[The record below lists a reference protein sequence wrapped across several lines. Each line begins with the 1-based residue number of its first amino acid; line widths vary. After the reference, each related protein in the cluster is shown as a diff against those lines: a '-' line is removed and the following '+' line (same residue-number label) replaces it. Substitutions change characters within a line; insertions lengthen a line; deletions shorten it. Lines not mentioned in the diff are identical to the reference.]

1 MVLPSRRL
9 AAAAVPVSTVLFMV
23 TIIAVVGIVAIY
35 NITAP
40 PSVGEGPQ
48 NQTGGGSSS
57 HLVITDSSTYLV
69 STSNSSTYT
78 IKYYN
83 CSAPNAPLIDS
94 NAVIVNHTVM
104 CYGGSPRFNDIGT
117 AGDEI
122 DFENG
127 TVVYI
132 HGNTNMAVLLGD
144 GLYGYLDVVLTNGT
158 RFIVNASGV
167 IATLYPYQGR
177 EVFDNGTITMFPP
190 CIYPATTNIEGN
202 GVSGNGTASF
212 SYANGSTVK
221 FYANG
226 TCSATGNG

>member
-1 MVLPSRRL
+1 MLVLRSRRV
-9 AAAAVPVSTVLFMV
+9 ATVAAVV
-23 TIIAVVGIVAIY
+23 TISSVIGIIAVY
-35 NITAP
+35 NIAV
-40 PSVGEGPQ
+40 PSLSSGVDDRQ
-48 NQTGGGSSS
+48 SQTGGSPSSS
-57 HLVITDSSTYLV
+57 HLVITNSSTYLV
-69 STSNSSTYT
+69 STINSSTYT
-78 IKYYN
+78 ITYYN

-104 CYGGSPRFNDIGT
+104 CYGGNPRFNDIGT
-117 AGDEI
+117 GGDEI

-177 EVFDNGTITMFPP
+177 EVFDNGTIDTFPP
-190 CIYPATTNIEGN
+190 CIYPATTNVEGS